1 MYFGNSAKL
10 STRNSCHLTCDTRRL
25 TCNYTPHHGKK
36 KWISCN
42 LCMPN
47 LLRESPV
54 VRSTEQP
61 HFAVV
66 LRNGVNAPVA
76 RVLSRARGTFAGA
89 CISFAFIIHILRIYY
104 AFITYL
110 LCIFCPFVCPSVYP
124 SICPSVCPS
133 AYPCRR
139 RGRNRRGRR
148 RGRGGCI
155 SYVFILHL
163 LYIYY
168 VFIMHLLSI
177 YYVRP
182 SVMFFLRIYYAFIIY
197 TLCIY
202 YVFSVRL
209 SVRPSVCPSKH
220 RDIIIFVND

>member
-10 STRNSCHLTCDTRRL
+10 STRNSYHLTCDTRRL
-25 TCNYTPHHGKK
+25 TCNYTPHHRKK

-110 LCIFCPFVCPSVYP
+110 LCPSVCYVFLTYLLC
-124 SICPSVCPS
+124 IYYIYIMHLLCIFCPSVCPS
-133 AYPCRR
+133 VCMSVKTPRHYNICKWI
-139 RGRNRRGRR
+139 N
-148 RGRGGCI
+148 
-155 SYVFILHL
+155 ILH
-163 LYIYY
+163 
-168 VFIMHLLSI
+168 SI
-177 YYVRP
+177 P
-182 SVMFFLRIYYAFIIY
+182 
-197 TLCIY
+197 
-202 YVFSVRL
+202 
-209 SVRPSVCPSKH
+209 P
-220 RDIIIFVND
+220 